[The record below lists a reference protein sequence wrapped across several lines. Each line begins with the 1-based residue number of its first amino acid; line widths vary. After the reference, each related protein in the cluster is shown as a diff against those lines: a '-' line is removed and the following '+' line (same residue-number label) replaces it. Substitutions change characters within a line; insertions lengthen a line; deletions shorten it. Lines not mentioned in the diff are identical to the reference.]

1 MRIHL
6 INWLNYVRNK
16 GEFMLVDL
24 TLRVTPKMISDAQG
38 NEKKAFTGHLGT
50 HFDVMNKEFPLDYT
64 ERVGYIFDVCGK
76 HEVLLSDIDLS
87 KVKAHMFIGFYTGL
101 SEKVEYGSRIY
112 FSEHPQLSY
121 ELIDTLLNLN
131 VSIIGIDC
139 AGIRRGVEHTP
150 IDQKCAEHGCFV
162 VENLTNLKDV
172 CHKEI
177 IIHTYP
183 MNFTDM
189 TGLPCRVVVKF

>member
-1 MRIHL
+1 
-6 INWLNYVRNK
+6 
-16 GEFMLVDL
+16 MLVDL

-50 HFDVMNKEFPLDYT
+50 HFDVMNKKFPLEFT
-64 ERVGYIFDVCGK
+64 ERMGYIYDVSHK
-76 HEVLLSDIDLS
+76 DEVDSNDIDLS
-87 KVKAHMFIGFYTGL
+87 KIKANMFIGFYTGF
-101 SEKVEYGSRIY
+101 SEKVEYGCRAY
-112 FSEHPQLSY
+112 FTEHPQLSN

-150 IDQKCAEHGCFV
+150 IDQKCAEQDCFV
-162 VENLTNLKDV
+162 VENLTNLKDI

-177 IIHTYP
+177 SINTYP
-183 MNFTDM
+183 MNFSDM
-189 TGLPCRVVVKF
+189 TGLPCRVVAKI